1 MNTLLNDRDEDIDE
15 LQHRQ
20 SRPDRVQDRQ
30 RDREITLG
38 TTMVLGIFFA
48 LAVLCAAFFGFGYS
62 TGRHSALTAAGPA
75 GAANA
80 NSNGILK
87 PGAGS
92 MFGPINNPPQNIQ
105 QQPIK
110 TGPVPSYN
118 TQPADQDAEASS
130 APPTRPAAVQ
140 RVVETTEAP
149 APAPVE
155 QPKAARVLAVSTPV
169 PVTASPAAVGQFM
182 VQVAAVSHQE
192 DADLLV
198 TTLKRRSYGVAVH
211 QEPQDK
217 LLHVQVGPF
226 TNKKDADAMRQR
238 LLADGFNAIVK

>member
-20 SRPDRVQDRQ
+20 TRGDRQ

-38 TTMVLGIFFA
+38 TSMILAIFFA

-62 TGRHSALTAAGPA
+62 TGRHSALTASGPA
-75 GAANA
+75 GAAGSS
-80 NSNGILK
+80 SNGILK

-92 MFGPINNPPQNIQ
+92 MFGPINNPPQNT
-105 QQPIK
+105 QPFK
-110 TGPVPSYN
+110 SGPVPAYSN
-118 TQPADQDAEASS
+118 QPSAQNNPQEASATADAPS
-130 APPTRPAAVQ
+130 ARPTAAQ
-140 RVVETTEAP
+140 RVVEDVAP
-149 APAPVE
+149 APTPAAAPTE
-155 QPKAARVLAVSTPV
+155 QPKPAKVVAVSAPL
-169 PVTASPAAVGQFM
+169 PATSATGTFM

-198 TTLKRRSYGVAVH
+198 TTLKRRGYGVATH

-226 TNKKDADAMRQR
+226 ATKKDADAMRQR
-238 LLADGFNAIVK
+238 LLGDGFNAIVK